1 VKKSK
6 IPSETKLIKETM
18 LFACHSGVR
27 EGRIVGVTSQDA
39 IPLSFSRHGHPQ
51 TGSQTLP
58 RRAPKGKAFLRPH
71 DHDIESAEVGI
82 SMAYEFFPTLKDF
95 FRAILGPLAIID
107 GYHSNSGIWA
117 YDVEYNVDSDGNVI
131 YPDGKNDPNEER
143 WDHLRGGKLRRPAE
157 TECSFLVGNEPTE
170 PTMGWVLL

>member
-1 VKKSK
+1 MKKSK
-6 IPSETKLIKETM
+6 IPSKTKLIEETM
-18 LFACHSGVR
+18 IFACHSVTR
-27 EGRIVGVTSQDA
+27 KGRIVGITTQNA
-39 IPLSFSRHGHPQ
+39 IPLAFS
-51 TGSQTLP
+51 
-58 RRAPKGKAFLRPH
+58 
-71 DHDIESAEVGI
+71 HDIESTEFGI
-82 SMAYEFFPTLKDF
+82 NMAYEFFPTLKDF